1 MTSIHTQNSKNAK
14 NDIYD
19 IEDVAHILAS
29 MNVTIQN
36 RDLIFSELITAEKN
50 LHDANIDYSISSKT
64 TKIVIDKFG
73 INSSEYNHQLNR
85 YLHYS
90 NKKDEAEYKYHILK
104 SKLKNN

>member
-1 MTSIHTQNSKNAK
+1 MTSIDNHNVKSNL
-14 NDIYD
+14 ND

-29 MNVTIQN
+29 MNATIQN
-36 RDLIFSELITAEKN
+36 RDLLFAELIAAEKI
-50 LHDANIDYSISSKT
+50 LHDANINYSISSKT